1 MPNIKVVN
9 MAGKE
14 VGELA
19 LSEKVFGAEV
29 NEAVLHTAV
38 RVYLMNQRQG
48 TQSTLTRSEVSGGGR
63 KPWKQKGT
71 GHARQGS
78 TRSPQWVHGGI
89 ALGPKP
95 RDYTLSLNKKTKK
108 VAFVSALSAK
118 VAAGELIVVD
128 DITLNEYK
136 TSTIVDMLK
145 ALGCEKEVTVRYR
158 DEETRKAFI
167 ENHERIKKE
176 RTAKVAEKALIVL
189 PEVNNFVVKSCANI
203 PTVVTTLVNTINV
216 YEILNAEK
224 VVMTKAAV
232 EAIQNKYEEV
242 NAR

>member
-38 RVYLMNQRQG
+38 RAYLMNQRQG

-78 TRSPQWVHGGI
+78 TRSPQWTHGGI

-95 RDYTLSLNKKTKK
+95 RSYRVELNKATKRT
-108 VAFVSALSAK
+108 AMFSALSSK
-118 VAAGELIVVD
+118 VAGGEMIVVD
-128 DITLNEYK
+128 TITANEYK
-136 TSTIVDMLK
+136 TKNMVAMLE
-145 ALGCEKEVTVRYR
+145 AVG
-158 DEETRKAFI
+158 AA
-167 ENHERIKKE
+167 KK
-176 RTAKVAEKALIVL
+176 TLIVL
-189 PEVNNFVVKSCANI
+189 PEVDAYVIKSCANI
-203 PTVVTTLVNTINV
+203 EGVKTTQWNTINV
-216 YEILNAEK
+216 YDILNCDTLIVAK
-224 VVMTKAAV
+224 DAV
-232 EAIQNKYEEV
+232 AKIEEV
-242 NAR
+242 YA